1 MTSDAHETG
10 LAAIGR
16 LDVAAAFSTQQ
27 ASSRHIRTALEPD
40 QQEPLILSG
49 GGEIVH
55 PPGVELR
62 ALGSTLL
69 SVLFNAAS
77 LMVEQAE
84 QDPSP
89 RQI

>member
-1 MTSDAHETG
+1 MQILPQKMRS
-10 LAAIGR
+10 LAALFG
-16 LDVAAAFSTQQ
+16 
-27 ASSRHIRTALEPD
+27 
-40 QQEPLILSG
+40 PLILSG

-55 PPGVELR
+55 QPGVELR
-62 ALGSTLL
+62 GLGSTPL
-69 SVLFNAAS
+69 SGLFNAAS

>member
-1 MTSDAHETG
+1 
-10 LAAIGR
+10 
-16 LDVAAAFSTQQ
+16 
-27 ASSRHIRTALEPD
+27 
-40 QQEPLILSG
+40 LILSG